1 MYLRAIHAEPS
12 IPALKAFV
20 AANPLGLLTTALPST
35 DPSHHFIQTSHIPW
49 VLDDPSP
56 DTDDLPILRG
66 HIARQNPHAKVFI
79 EHAAANPGKPFTFQ
93 QEVMVLFNSPHHS
106 YVSPKLYVKTKPESG
121 KVVPTWNYSAAQIYG
136 TATVYTDSKA
146 DSTIAFLNKQ
156 IRDLSNKAETE
167 LSKHE
172 KPWEVDDA
180 PEKYIELLRKNII
193 GIEIKVQH
201 LGGKHKMSQEMGK
214 EDREGVAQGFED
226 MKTETGDYIA
236 KTVREKG
243 QLK

>member
-12 IPALKAFV
+12 IPALKAFI
-20 AANPLGLLTTALPST
+20 AANPLGLLTTALPSA

-93 QEVMVLFNSPHHS
+93 QEVM
-106 YVSPKLYVKTKPESG
+106 
-121 KVVPTWNYSAAQIYG
+121 NYSAAQIYG

-167 LSKHE
+167 ISKHE

>member
-12 IPALKAFV
+12 IPALKAFI

-93 QEVMVLFNSPHHS
+93 QEVM
-106 YVSPKLYVKTKPESG
+106 
-121 KVVPTWNYSAAQIYG
+121 
-136 TATVYTDSKA
+136 
-146 DSTIAFLNKQ
+146 

-167 LSKHE
+167 ISKHE